1 MTPGRGQN
9 GMEESAT
16 VTPGSRGE
24 FFSPIE
30 RRGEVRNRAVLTE
43 LGEGISR
50 EVKNGEAEGDK
61 IEEGEDTAA
70 PHTKLAAHAHTR
82 RERERA
88 HEQRGDGIFICGFRG
103 AM

>member
-24 FFSPIE
+24 FFPPIE

-61 IEEGEDTAA
+61 IEEGEDTARQPA
-70 PHTKLAAHAHTR
+70 YQASRSHG
-82 RERERA
+82 EREV
-88 HEQRGDGIFICGFRG
+88 
-103 AM
+103 

>member
-1 MTPGRGQN
+1 MNRRRQLLGLEVSFFPDRARGRG
-9 GMEESAT
+9 EK
-16 VTPGSRGE
+16 PSR
-24 FFSPIE
+24 
-30 RRGEVRNRAVLTE
+30 A

-82 RERERA
+82 RERERERA